1 MKIKKARTERGF
13 RRWDFADRYGQKCS
27 LQKSS
32 LAGEEAI
39 WFGVDVNI
47 PKELGGEGKEVHERM
62 HLTQKMVKQLLPAL
76 QHFAEKGELP

>member
-13 RRWDFADRYGQKCS
+13 RRWDFDDRYGQECS
-27 LQKSS
+27 LQMSS
-32 LAGEEAI
+32 LASEAAI

-47 PKELGGEGKEVHERM
+47 PKENGGEGKVVHERM
-62 HLTQKMVKQLLPAL
+62 HLTQKMVKKLLPAL